1 MAIGG
6 AADSRLVSEQ
16 SAIASSSW
24 TGILSASVRQAA
36 RTAQVGALHW
46 LGTTCWACEARLAV
60 GDAGPWC
67 AGCAVAVESGSIH
80 TLSDAGAGDPSL
92 PRCVDLPIAALWTYA
107 GAVAEALGQ
116 AKARGR
122 ALPMGVIAGPWSR
135 LVRQAQRSCGAAAVC
150 AVPPHRQRLAERG
163 WSLPDQLAQA
173 SMAEV
178 VWPLQRLDMRAP
190 RRLDRQAAPLLQSSA
205 APARAPSVLL
215 IDDVITS
222 GATLRACQA
231 ALESQGWR
239 VMGAVVLADARPAA
253 IAEVL
258 GRGEGSLPS

>member
-1 MAIGG
+1 MAIER
-6 AADSRLVSEQ
+6 AANSRLVANQ
-16 SAIASSSW
+16 SAMANSSW
-24 TGILSASVRQAA
+24 AGHLSASVRQAA
-36 RTAQVGALHW
+36 RAVQVGALHW

-67 AGCAVAVESGSIH
+67 PGCAVAVESGSIH
-80 TLSDAGAGDPSL
+80 TLSDVGADDVGPT
-92 PRCVDLPIAALWTYA
+92 RCVDLQVAALWTYA

-122 ALPMGVIAGPWSR
+122 ALPMGVIAAPWSR
-135 LVRQAQRSCGAAAVC
+135 LVRQTQQACGAAAVC
-150 AVPPHRQRLAERG
+150 AVPPHGQRLAERG

-173 SMAEV
+173 SAAAV
-178 VWPLQRLDMRAP
+178 VWPLQRLDSLSP
-190 RRLDRQAAPLLQSSA
+190 RRVDRQAAPQLRCSA

-231 ALESQGWR
+231 ALEGQGWR
-239 VMGAVVLADARPAA
+239 VAGAVVLADARPAA

-258 GRGEGSLPS
+258 SRGEGPRPS

>member
-6 AADSRLVSEQ
+6 AADSRLTARQ
-16 SAIASSSW
+16 SATANLSW
-24 TGILSASVRQAA
+24 AGQLSASVRQAA
-36 RTAQVGALHW
+36 RVVQVGALHW

-67 AGCAVAVESGSIH
+67 AGCAVAVENGSIH
-80 TLSDAGAGDPSL
+80 TLSGAGADDLDQPHGA
-92 PRCVDLPIAALWTYA
+92 DLPVAALWTYA

-116 AKARGR
+116 AKARSR
-122 ALPMGVIAGPWSR
+122 ALPMGVMAAPWSR

-173 SMAEV
+173 SAAEV
-178 VWPLQRLDMRAP
+178 VWPLERLDALAP
-190 RRLDRQAAPLLQSSA
+190 RRVDRQAAPRLRSSA
-205 APARAPSVLL
+205 APANAPAVLL

-231 ALESQGWR
+231 ALEGQGWR
-239 VMGAVVLADARPAA
+239 VTGAAVLADARPAA

-258 GRGEGSLPS
+258 GRGDGPR